1 MVKKN
6 TNILTISLFIIELK
20 NYIVSKTARK
30 QTKNMLFSLDKEP
43 DLALISPKTGKI
55 GLINHAF
62 YSNHH
67 TFTSHTPN
75 ILNITNNTDKPKGNQ
90 K

>member
-43 DLALISPKTGKI
+43 DLALISPKNRENRANKPCF
-55 GLINHAF
+55 LFKSSYFHLA
-62 YSNHH
+62 YSLY
-67 TFTSHTPN
+67 PEYY
-75 ILNITNNTDKPKGNQ
+75 Q
-90 K
+90 

>member
-30 QTKNMLFSLDKEP
+30 QTKNMLFTLDKEP

-55 GLINHAF
+55 VLINHAF

-67 TFTSHTPN
+67 TFTSYTP
-75 ILNITNNTDKPKGNQ
+75 
-90 K
+90 